1 MSALQFVFNRLM
13 VVWLIVCAIVAYV
26 FPQPFKFMGSWT
38 LWLLGAVIFFMGL
51 TLQWEDLGRV
61 FSKPRAL
68 LTGIISKWIVV
79 PLVAYVAALVA
90 FNSITHQPQLAAG
103 VILDGST
110 PSGVSANLFTFL
122 GGGNVALS
130 VSMSAINTVISPVL
144 TPIATSSLAGRFVSV
159 DPKAMFLQMIQVV
172 LVPVILGLLLHTF
185 FRKPVDR
192 VRPVLPILSAIALY
206 LIVLALVSG
215 AAVPIKQ
222 HLSLLPLVIVVTC
235 IQIIVTLALGYG
247 IGAALKL
254 PRRDRLAIMFEI
266 GIYNS
271 GLGATLAAK
280 DIGAFAALPPLAN
293 TIFNLII
300 GALVAA
306 YLANKIA
313 TRPQEAPAGAV
324 ARTAPS
330 PTAR

>member
-1 MSALQFVFNRLM
+1 MSALKFVFNRLM
-13 VVWLIVCAIVAYV
+13 VVWLIACALVAYFV
-26 FPQPFKFMGSWT
+26 PKPFLFMGSWT
-38 LWLLGAVIFFMGL
+38 LWLLAAVIFFMGL
-51 TLQWEDLGRV
+51 TLKWEEIGHV

-79 PLVAYVAALVA
+79 PLVAYLAAIIA
-90 FNSITHQPQLAAG
+90 FGGQPQLQAG

-122 GGGNVALS
+122 SGGNVALS
-130 VSMSAINTVISPVL
+130 IAMSAINTLISPIL
-144 TPIATSSLAGRFVSV
+144 TPFATSTLAGKFVPV
-159 DPKAMFLQMIQVV
+159 DAKAMFLQMLQVV
-172 LVPVILGLLLHTF
+172 LVPVLLGLIIRAL
-185 FRKPVDR
+185 FRKQVEK
-192 VRPVLPILSAIALY
+192 VQEGLPILSSIALY

-215 AAVPIKQ
+215 AAVPIQK
-222 HLSLLPLVIVVTC
+222 HLSVLPTVILVTC
-235 IQIIVTLALGYG
+235 MQIIVTLALGYG

-280 DIGAFAALPPLAN
+280 DISAFAAIPALAN

-300 GALVAA
+300 GSLVTA
-306 YLANKIA
+306 YLVNKLSKEPAREPVEAN
-313 TRPQEAPAGAV
+313 AGTKSVQA
-324 ARTAPS
+324 
-330 PTAR
+330 